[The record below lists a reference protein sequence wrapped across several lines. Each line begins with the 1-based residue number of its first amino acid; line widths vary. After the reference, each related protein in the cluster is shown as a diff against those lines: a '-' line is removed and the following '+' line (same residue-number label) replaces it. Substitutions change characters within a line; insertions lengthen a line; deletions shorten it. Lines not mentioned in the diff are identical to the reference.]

1 MSFQSESGNVAIYNE
16 DTDILWLLD
25 DEGKRVVKKISC
37 TKGSSSTWR
46 VIDKDISVKEL
57 AKQINEEYQGW
68 NIIKMNIDGVN
79 IEDDYGDT
87 RVA

>member
-1 MSFQSESGNVAIYNE
+1 MSFQSEAGNVAIYNE

-37 TKGSSSTWR
+37 TKGSSSTWS

>member
-37 TKGSSSTWR
+37 TKGSSSTWS